1 MTKLEEKLIE
11 LCYELCLTEEILKP
25 TYQIIKI
32 YIKDLG
38 FNNFVYIY
46 ISDNKIVQTI
56 NTPIKDLEE
65 LKKYEN

>member
-1 MTKLEEKLIE
+1 MTKLEKKLIE
-11 LCYELCLTEEILKP
+11 LGYELYLTEEILKP

-65 LKKYEN
+65 LKKYED